1 MVQAKL
7 RLDKYF
13 QFEGPPFKKEKNN
26 LERVTVASKESKD
39 PGGNTKRMGWLTLG
53 KKIIAV
59 LLLRK
64 EGKDG
69 DLMYISTIKGM
80 VIRYCPR

>member
-1 MVQAKL
+1 M
-7 RLDKYF
+7 
-13 QFEGPPFKKEKNN
+13 
-26 LERVTVASKESKD
+26 ASKESKD